1 MGDVAEAGARNSS
14 SVDRS
19 GIGATAGAY
28 GVTLRAVWIRVGLM
42 WGVAAT
48 FVAGFW
54 CGGYRE
60 QVRQP
65 WARERLLSTALDSVR
80 VNFLD
85 SLPEAELMRRAVSG
99 MLRELND
106 PYSALLEGDG
116 VSAYRGTLRG
126 ESQGL
131 GLVLRLRGAAVVV
144 RRVTV
149 GSPAATAGLRAG
161 DLVLAV
167 DGHPASQAWSMP
179 RPTGGVVDSG
189 RVATDSIRLR
199 VHRVAAGDTAEL
211 TVVRAPWR
219 MPAVTEALLA
229 ADGVGYARLVT
240 ASSGSAEELE
250 RAVESLL
257 DRGARSLVL
266 DLRGNM
272 GGLYDEGVRA
282 ASLFLTRG
290 QLVASLERRGER
302 GHEAQTV
309 RRSRWPELPLVLLV
323 DQYTASSAELIAA
336 ALRDHGRALLV
347 GEHTYGK
354 GMVQRVVTINSE
366 LSLRLTTARWLPP
379 SGVPI
384 ERREEQH
391 GRVFG
396 GLAPDVLISPASRLD
411 PSAVPASLSPVQART
426 LSDAVDEVVVRALR
440 DGWSGA
446 PWPLLERRVRALLDE
461 ALPASGAEPAR
472 RMALLG
478 DGTRVGVRR
487 LLEITRGDA
496 ALWPYAAYDDAGFR
510 AALDVVAPG
519 LSTAALVDSAKP
531 RAVARDSTLGDSAA
545 LAPLSRWTERRFV
558 GRRLDGVARVTAAT
572 SRPPA
577 RIDGRLRSA
586 GRDSVVALHFASGP
600 FESAHE
606 SGDAVVLADAS
617 GAVTTLAA
625 TVVARLPFR
634 APVAP
639 SAHAFRPADWRHGW
653 AYLVVLSPETARA
666 HPGGFVG
673 WRIVSAPSQPSRG
686 TRVASRGALRP
697 PVEAE
702 SRATP

>member
-1 MGDVAEAGARNSS
+1 
-14 SVDRS
+14 
-19 GIGATAGAY
+19 
-28 GVTLRAVWIRVGLM
+28 M
-42 WGVAAT
+42 WGVAGT
-48 FVAGFW
+48 FMAGFW
-54 CGGYRE
+54 FGGYRE
-60 QVRQP
+60 QARQP

-106 PYSALLEGDG
+106 PYSALLERDG

-131 GLVLRLRGAAVVV
+131 GLVLRLRGPAVQV
-144 RRVTV
+144 RRVTA
-149 GSPAATAGLRAG
+149 GSPAEVAGLQPG
-161 DLVLAV
+161 DLVVAV
-167 DGHPASQAWSMP
+167 DGRGASEAWSMP
-179 RPTGGVVDSG
+179 RPTGGAPDSSG
-189 RVATDSIRLR
+189 AVPDTIRLR
-199 VHRVAAGDTAEL
+199 VHRLATNDTADV
-211 TVVRAPWR
+211 TMVRAPWR

-229 ADGVGYARLVT
+229 ADGVGYARLAT
-240 ASSGSAEELE
+240 ASSGSADELE
-250 RAVESLL
+250 RAVDSLL

-282 ASLFLTRG
+282 ASLFLSRG
-290 QLVASLERRGER
+290 QVVASLERRGES

-309 RRSRWPELPLVLLV
+309 RRSRWPSLPMVVLV

-354 GMVQRVVTINSE
+354 GMVQRVVTINRE

-384 ERREEQH
+384 ERREEKN

-396 GLAPDVLISPASRLD
+396 GLTPDVLITPASRLD
-411 PSAVPASLSPVQART
+411 PSAVPASLSPVQARA
-426 LSDAVDEVVVRALR
+426 LSDAVDDVVGRAVR

-446 PWPLLERRVRALLDE
+446 PLPLLEGRLRALLGESVAGMD
-461 ALPASGAEPAR
+461 PTPGR
-472 RMALLG
+472 RVMLLG

-487 LLEITRGDA
+487 LLEMTRGDA
-496 ALWPYAAYDDAGFR
+496 ALWPYAATDDAGLR
-510 AALDVVAPG
+510 SALDVLAPG
-519 LSTAALVDSAKP
+519 LSTATLVDSATP
-531 RAVARDSTLGDSAA
+531 RPAARDSVLGDS
-545 LAPLSRWTERRFV
+545 LALSRLSLWTERRFV
-558 GRRLDGVARVTAAT
+558 GRRLDGVAMGTQAST

-577 RIDGRLRSA
+577 RIDGRLRT
-586 GRDSVVALHFASGP
+586 GVRDTLVALHFASGP
-600 FESAHE
+600 FEPSHE
-606 SGDAVVLADAS
+606 AGRGVLLADAS
-617 GAVTTLAA
+617 GVTTPLAA

-639 SAHAFRPADWRHGW
+639 SPNPFRQGEWRQGW
-653 AYLVVLSPETARA
+653 AYLVVLPPETAAA
-666 HPGGFVG
+666 HPGAFAG
-673 WRIVSAPSQPSRG
+673 WRIVSAPARPSGKTVRSAARPAAPTGSDSVAVESRG
-686 TRVASRGALRP
+686 TP
-697 PVEAE
+697 
-702 SRATP
+702 

>member
-1 MGDVAEAGARNSS
+1 MTSRTVWTRVA
-14 SVDRS
+14 
-19 GIGATAGAY
+19 
-28 GVTLRAVWIRVGLM
+28 LM
-42 WGVAAT
+42 WGVAGT
-48 FVAGFW
+48 FMAGFW
-54 CGGYRE
+54 YGGYRE
-60 QVRQP
+60 QSRQP

-106 PYSALLEGDG
+106 PYSALLERDG

-131 GLVLRLRGAAVVV
+131 GLVLRLRGPSVVV

-149 GSPAATAGLRAG
+149 GSPAAVAGLQPG

-167 DGHPASQAWSMP
+167 DGRGASEAWSMP
-179 RPTGGVVDSG
+179 RPTAGAPDSSG
-189 RVATDSIRLR
+189 TAPDTIRLR
-199 VHRVAAGDTAEL
+199 VHRLVPDDTADV
-211 TVVRAPWR
+211 TIVRAPWR

-229 ADGVGYARLVT
+229 ADGVGYARLAT
-240 ASSGSAEELE
+240 ASSGSADELE

-282 ASLFLTRG
+282 ASLFLSRG
-290 QLVASLERRGER
+290 QVVASLERRGES

-309 RRSRWPELPLVLLV
+309 RRSRWPSLPLVVLV

-354 GMVQRVVTINSE
+354 GMVQRVVTINRE

-384 ERREEQH
+384 ERREDRN
-391 GRVFG
+391 GRVTG
-396 GLAPDVLISPASRLD
+396 GLTPDVLVTPASRLD
-411 PSAVPASLSPVQART
+411 PSAVPAALSPVQARA
-426 LSDAVDEVVVRALR
+426 LSDAVDGVVGRAMR

-446 PWPLLERRVRALLDE
+446 PLPLLERRVRSLLGVAVTGMD
-461 ALPASGAEPAR
+461 PDPAR
-472 RMALLG
+472 QVALLG

-487 LLEITRGDA
+487 LLEMTRGDA
-496 ALWPYAAYDDAGFR
+496 ALWPYAAYDDPGFR

-519 LSTAALVDSAKP
+519 LSTSMPVDSAAP
-531 RAVARDSTLGDSAA
+531 RPVIRDSVLGDS
-545 LAPLSRWTERRFV
+545 LTLSRLALWTERRFV
-558 GRRLDGVARVTAAT
+558 GRRLDGVATGTAAST

-577 RIDGRLRSA
+577 RIDGRLRA
-586 GRDSVVALHFASGP
+586 GVRDTIVALHFASGP
-600 FESAHE
+600 FEASHQV
-606 SGDAVVLADAS
+606 GRAVMLADAS
-617 GAVTTLAA
+617 GVTTPLAA

-639 SAHAFRPADWRHGW
+639 SPNAFRQGDWRYGW
-653 AYLVVLSPETARA
+653 AYLVVLPPESAAA
-666 HPGGFVG
+666 HPGGFAG
-673 WRIVSAPSQPSRG
+673 WRIVSGPAKASAKAPRA
-686 TRVASRGALRP
+686 TRRVARAAGQAP
-697 PVEAE
+697 AEAE
-702 SRATP
+702 SRVVP

>member
-1 MGDVAEAGARNSS
+1 
-14 SVDRS
+14 
-19 GIGATAGAY
+19 
-28 GVTLRAVWIRVGLM
+28 VTSRAVWSRVALM
-42 WGVAAT
+42 WGVAGT
-48 FVAGFW
+48 FMAGFW
-54 CGGYRE
+54 FGGYRE
-60 QVRQP
+60 QARQP

-106 PYSALLEGDG
+106 PYSALLERDG

-131 GLVLRLRGAAVVV
+131 GLLLRLRGSAVVV
-144 RRVTV
+144 RRVTA
-149 GSPAATAGLRAG
+149 GSPAEAAGLRAG

-167 DGHPASQAWSMP
+167 DGRPAGQAWTTP
-179 RPTGGVVDSG
+179 RPTGGVADSAG
-189 RVATDSIRLR
+189 VVADSIRLQVLR
-199 VHRVAAGDTAEL
+199 LAAGDTAEL

-229 ADGVGYARLVT
+229 ADGVGYARLAT

-250 RAVESLL
+250 RAVDSLL
-257 DRGARSLVL
+257 ERGARSLVL

-282 ASLFLTRG
+282 ASLFLSRG
-290 QLVASLERRGER
+290 QVVASLERRGER

-309 RRSRWPELPLVLLV
+309 RRSRWPELPLVVLV

-354 GMVQRVVTINSE
+354 GMVQRVVTINPE

-384 ERREEQH
+384 ERREEKN

-396 GLAPDVLISPASRLD
+396 GLTPDVLITPASRLD

-426 LSDAVDEVVVRALR
+426 LSDAVDAVVVRAMR

-446 PWPLLERRVRALLDE
+446 PSPLLERRVRAMLDE
-461 ALPASGAEPAR
+461 ALPTADLEPAR
-472 RMALLG
+472 RTALLG

-487 LLEITRGDA
+487 LLEMTRGDA
-496 ALWPYAAYDDAGFR
+496 ALWPYAAYDDPGFR

-519 LSTAALVDSAKP
+519 LSTAALVDSARP
-531 RAVARDSTLGDSAA
+531 RVAMRDAELGDTVA
-545 LAPLSRWTERRFV
+545 LARLSLWTERRFV
-558 GRRLDGVARVTAAT
+558 GRRLDGVARLTAST

-577 RIDGRLRSA
+577 RIDGRLRS
-586 GRDSVVALHFASGP
+586 GVRDTIVALHFAAGP
-600 FESAHE
+600 FESAHDAGE
-606 SGDAVVLADAS
+606 AVVLADAS
-617 GAVTTLAA
+617 GAATTLGA

-639 SAHAFRPADWRHGW
+639 SPHTFRQADWRHGW
-653 AYLVVLSPETARA
+653 AYLVVLSPEAALA

-673 WRIVSAPSQPSRG
+673 WRIVAAPPKPARSA
-686 TRVASRGALRP
+686 RVAARP
-697 PVEAE
+697 APAGPAEAE

>member
-1 MGDVAEAGARNSS
+1 MTPR
-14 SVDRS
+14 
-19 GIGATAGAY
+19 
-28 GVTLRAVWIRVGLM
+28 LVWTRVGLM
-42 WGVAAT
+42 WGIAGT
-48 FVAGFW
+48 FMAGFW
-54 CGGYRE
+54 FGGYRE
-60 QVRQP
+60 QARQP

-106 PYSALLEGDG
+106 PYSALLERDG

-144 RRVTV
+144 RRVTA
-149 GSPAATAGLRAG
+149 GSPAATAGLQAG

-167 DGHPASQAWSMP
+167 DGRPASQAWNMP

-189 RVATDSIRLR
+189 AVATDSIRLQVQR
-199 VHRVAAGDTAEL
+199 LAAGDTAEV
-211 TVVRAPWR
+211 TVVRVPWR

-229 ADGVGYARLVT
+229 ADGVGYARLAT
-240 ASSGSAEELE
+240 ASSGSADELE

-282 ASLFLTRG
+282 ASLFLSRG
-290 QLVASLERRGER
+290 QVVASLERRGDS

-309 RRSRWPELPLVLLV
+309 RRSRWPDLPLVVLV
-323 DQYTASSAELIAA
+323 DQFTASSAELIAA

-354 GMVQRVVTINSE
+354 GMVQRVVTINPE

-379 SGVPI
+379 SGVAI
-384 ERREEQH
+384 DRREEKN
-391 GRVFG
+391 GRVIG
-396 GLAPDVLISPASRLD
+396 GLTPDVLITPASRLD

-426 LSDAVDEVVVRALR
+426 LSDAVDEVVVRAMR

-446 PWPLLERRVRALLDE
+446 PLPLLERRVRALLDE
-461 ALPASGAEPAR
+461 ALPASDAEPAR
-472 RMALLG
+472 RTALLG

-487 LLEITRGDA
+487 LLEMTRGDA
-496 ALWPYAAYDDAGFR
+496 ALWPYAAYDDPGFR

-519 LSTAALVDSAKP
+519 LSTAALVDSVRP
-531 RAVARDSTLGDSAA
+531 RVALRDSALGDSMA
-545 LAPLSRWTERRFV
+545 LAQLSWWTERRFV
-558 GRRLDGVARVTAAT
+558 GSRLDGVARVTAAT
-572 SRPPA
+572 TRPPA

-586 GRDSVVALHFASGP
+586 GRDTIVALHFASGP
-600 FESAHE
+600 FNAALDAGE
-606 SGDAVVLADAS
+606 AVVLADAAGVPS
-617 GAVTTLAA
+617 TLEA

-639 SAHAFRPADWRHGW
+639 SPNAFRPADWRHGW
-653 AYLVVLSPETARA
+653 AYLVVLSPATAAA

-673 WRIVSAPSQPSRG
+673 WRVVAAPEKPVRG
-686 TRVASRGALRP
+686 PKVAARRSVAAP
-697 PVEAE
+697 PAEAE